1 MTYFT
6 SEQLAEIRIKNDEKA
21 EKHLSAIYGAAFGPA
36 LYRACVKTWGCGP
49 AVATARLSDAADEI
63 TAAWALKDD
72 LAGLLLRKDG
82 LSYVPLYLS
91 SEALAYKLCGKSD
104 LWISFSAINK
114 ELKP

>member
-1 MTYFT
+1 MSYYTP
-6 SEQLAEIRIKNDEKA
+6 EQLAKIRIKNDEKA
-21 EKHLSAIYGAAFGPA
+21 EKHLSAIYGATFGSA

-49 AVATARLSDAADEI
+49 AVATARLSDATNEI
-63 TAAWALKDD
+63 TAAWALKND

-104 LWISFSAINK
+104 LWISFNAIHK
-114 ELKP
+114 ELKL

>member
-1 MTYFT
+1 MTFYT
-6 SEQLAEIRIKNDEKA
+6 PEQLAEIRVRNDEKA
-21 EKHLSAIYGAAFGPA
+21 EKHLSAIYGAAIGPA
-36 LYRACVKTWGCGP
+36 LYRACITTWGCGP

-63 TAAWALKDD
+63 TAAWSVKDD

-104 LWISFSAINK
+104 LWISFNAINK
-114 ELKP
+114 ELKL

>member
-6 SEQLAEIRIKNDEKA
+6 SEQLAEIRIRNDEKA

-104 LWISFSAINK
+104 LWISFNAIKK
-114 ELKP
+114 ELKL

>member
-6 SEQLAEIRIKNDEKA
+6 PEQLAEIRIKNDENA

-36 LYRACVKTWGCGP
+36 LFRACVRIWGCGP

-91 SEALAYKLCGKSD
+91 SAALAYKLCSRSD
-104 LWISFSAINK
+104 LWIDFRAIEK
-114 ELKP
+114 ELKL

>member
-1 MTYFT
+1 MSYFT
-6 SEQLAEIRIKNDEKA
+6 SEQLAEIRIRNDKKA

-36 LYRACVKTWGCGP
+36 LYRAVVKTWGCGP

-63 TAAWALKDD
+63 TAAWSLKDN

-114 ELKP
+114 ELKL